1 MPAVSDSQL
10 PNDCYITISGYDNMY
25 EVYYSYLN
33 KKPYRINNKTLG
45 VVSFALSKDNIS
57 KSIYEI
63 TYADAQ
69 KAYGPLLYDI
79 AMEFVNKITNGKGYL
94 KSDGAAVSKYAQNI
108 WNFYFNRNDVQK
120 KPLDSIQNE
129 VTPTKLDNVYLGA
142 AKEIYGQKR
151 PEQWYNKPLSTAF
164 KKNINLLNS
173 KKILLNVENKII
185 MPKIK
190 FKLLKEQ
197 YTIQHFFE
205 FFQDYKLNAILN
217 ESYKKDIILQELET
231 KIVPRIDTFADLSS
245 NLLLNYENA
254 GNNPKLSTIIHSL
267 SNEDEQKLSQIADL
281 ILNYQEEVNGTMWEQ
296 QRDGGGFIKNL
307 RLLLQQSSQPNFNH
321 NAALQ
326 TINQYADRL
335 DYINRHIKN
344 IYKQWL
350 SKGFIDTF
358 QPETVRI
365 IQQYINPYYKPS
377 TGLDEAFSDKFK
389 KSLMMAGA
397 VSAIGNSALADR
409 NRSTFSQRNV
419 PINYQRSQD
428 LMDLR
433 GQVPPEDTDL
443 WSQMVELEQSNL
455 EAEKKWLNDPN
466 FNIKPLSKDTIEK
479 LWQFVENNNSVGF
492 WKFFN
497 YLRQNQEFGRTT
509 LLKRHN
515 SQNPLSLESNLKN
528 NLKNLILDSLKK
540 SKRDK

>member
-1 MPAVSDSQL
+1 MPAISYAQL

-25 EVYYSYLN
+25 EVYYSNIN
-33 KKPYRINNKTLG
+33 KGVYRVNGKVLG
-45 VVSFALSKDNIS
+45 AVSFALSKDNIS
-57 KSIYEI
+57 KLIYEI
-63 TYADAQ
+63 TYASAQ
-69 KAYGPLLYDI
+69 KGYGPLLYDV

-94 KSDGAAVSKYAQNI
+94 KSDGASVSKDAQNV
-108 WNFYFNRNDVQK
+108 WNVYFDRNDVQK
-120 KPLDSIQNE
+120 KPLDSEKNE
-129 VTPTKLDNVYLGA
+129 VTPTKLDNVYLA
-142 AKEIYGQKR
+142 KAKEVYGEKR
-151 PEQWYNKPLSTAF
+151 PEQWYNKPLSTGF
-164 KKNINLLNS
+164 RKNINLLNS
-173 KKILLNVENKII
+173 KKILLRVESKTI

-190 FKLLKEQ
+190 FKLLKEN

-217 ESYKKDIILQELET
+217 ESYKKDLILQELET

-254 GNNPKLSTIIHSL
+254 GNNPKLAEIIYSL
-267 SNEDEQKLSQIADL
+267 SKEDEQKLSQTADL
-281 ILNYQEEVNGTMWEQ
+281 ILSYQEQVNGNTWEQ
-296 QRDGGGFIKNL
+296 QRGGGGFIKDL

-335 DYINRHIKN
+335 DHINRHIKN

-397 VSAIGNSALADR
+397 LSAIGNSALADR

-419 PINYQRSQD
+419 PANYQRSQD
-428 LMDLR
+428 IVDLR
-433 GQVPPEDTDL
+433 GQIPPEDPDL
-443 WSQMVELEQSNL
+443 WAKMVELEQSNI
-455 EAEKKWLNDPN
+455 EAEQKWLNDPN
-466 FNIKPLSKDTIEK
+466 FNIKPLSREAIEK
-479 LWQFVENNNSVGF
+479 LWQFVENNNSIGF

-497 YLRQNQEFGRTT
+497 YLRKNQEFGRTT